1 MSNETT
7 TRNPKDVFSVYQQN
21 VDKLFNGIR
30 QSVPQ
35 YHQSI
40 TNVQQEYL
48 QAYENVVDS
57 TITLQK
63 EYVKKAGIATNI
75 PEATLKVIHDTTE
88 EFVKAASIQ
97 NQVALA
103 TIDATQQNI
112 KTFNDNAKS
121 FADLNRNI
129 LQSWISAF
137 TTRITSGKFF
147 SFFFFLNLFYDLL
160 ASHCPSSG
168 NTVFCDNELAI
179 IPTCPVG
186 YILNVLSLLP
196 TA

>member
-1 MSNETT
+1 MSKNEQTPET
-7 TRNPKDVFSVYQQN
+7 KDMFSVYQEN
-21 VDKLFNGIR
+21 VDKIFSGIR
-30 QSVPQ
+30 HSVPQ

-48 QAYENVVDS
+48 QTYENIVDS

-63 EYVKKAGIATNI
+63 EYAKKAGIVTNI
-75 PEATLKVIHDTTE
+75 PQTTLKVIHDTTE
-88 EFVKAASIQ
+88 EFVKASSIQ
-97 NQVALA
+97 NQITLA

-137 TTRITSGKFF
+137 ATK
-147 SFFFFLNLFYDLL
+147 N
-160 ASHCPSSG
+160 
-168 NTVFCDNELAI
+168 N
-179 IPTCPVG
+179 
-186 YILNVLSLLP
+186 
-196 TA
+196 

>member
-1 MSNETT
+1 MSKNEQT
-7 TRNPKDVFSVYQQN
+7 PGAKDVFSVYQESI
-21 VDKLFNGIR
+21 DKIFTGIR

-63 EYVKKAGIATNI
+63 EYAKKFGVATNI
-75 PEATLKVIHDTTE
+75 PQATLKVMNDTTE
-88 EFVKAASIQ
+88 EFVKAASIH
-97 NQVALA
+97 NQITLA

-137 TTRITSGKFF
+137 TTK
-147 SFFFFLNLFYDLL
+147 N
-160 ASHCPSSG
+160 
-168 NTVFCDNELAI
+168 N
-179 IPTCPVG
+179 
-186 YILNVLSLLP
+186 
-196 TA
+196 

>member
-1 MSNETT
+1 MSKNEQTPET
-7 TRNPKDVFSVYQQN
+7 KDMFSVYQEN
-21 VDKLFNGIR
+21 VDKIFSGIR
-30 QSVPQ
+30 HSVPQ

-48 QAYENVVDS
+48 QTYENIVDS

-63 EYVKKAGIATNI
+63 EYAKKAGIATNI
-75 PEATLKVIHDTTE
+75 PQTTLKVIHDTTE

-97 NQVALA
+97 NQITLA

-137 TTRITSGKFF
+137 ATK
-147 SFFFFLNLFYDLL
+147 N
-160 ASHCPSSG
+160 
-168 NTVFCDNELAI
+168 N
-179 IPTCPVG
+179 
-186 YILNVLSLLP
+186 
-196 TA
+196 

>member
-1 MSNETT
+1 MSKNETT
-7 TRNPKDVFSVYQQN
+7 QTKSKDVFSVYQEN
-21 VDKLFNGIR
+21 VDKLFNGIK

-57 TITLQK
+57 TITVQK
-63 EYVKKAGIATNI
+63 EYVKKTGIATNI

-97 NQVALA
+97 NQVTLA

-121 FADLNRNI
+121 FADLNKNI
-129 LQSWISAF
+129 LQSWISVF
-137 TTRITSGKFF
+137 TTKT
-147 SFFFFLNLFYDLL
+147 N
-160 ASHCPSSG
+160 
-168 NTVFCDNELAI
+168 
-179 IPTCPVG
+179 
-186 YILNVLSLLP
+186 
-196 TA
+196 

>member
-1 MSNETT
+1 MSKNETT
-7 TRNPKDVFSVYQQN
+7 GNSKDVFSVCQEN
-21 VDKLFNGIR
+21 VDKMFSGIK

-35 YHQSI
+35 YHQSV

-48 QAYENVVDS
+48 QAFENVVDS

-63 EYVKKAGIATNI
+63 EYAKKAGIATNI

-88 EFVKAASIQ
+88 ELAKAASIQ

-137 TTRITSGKFF
+137 TTK
-147 SFFFFLNLFYDLL
+147 N
-160 ASHCPSSG
+160 
-168 NTVFCDNELAI
+168 N
-179 IPTCPVG
+179 
-186 YILNVLSLLP
+186 
-196 TA
+196 

>member
-1 MSNETT
+1 MSKNETT
-7 TRNPKDVFSVYQQN
+7 SNPKDLFSTYQEN
-21 VDKLFNGIR
+21 IDKIFNGIK

-40 TNVQQEYL
+40 TNVQQEFL

-63 EYVKKAGIATNI
+63 EYAKKSGIAANI
-75 PEATLKVIHDTTE
+75 PATALKVMNDTTE
-88 EFVKAASIQ
+88 EIVKAASIQ

-129 LQSWISAF
+129 LQSWISVF
-137 TTRITSGKFF
+137 TTK
-147 SFFFFLNLFYDLL
+147 N
-160 ASHCPSSG
+160 
-168 NTVFCDNELAI
+168 N
-179 IPTCPVG
+179 
-186 YILNVLSLLP
+186 
-196 TA
+196 

>member
-1 MSNETT
+1 MSKNETT
-7 TRNPKDVFSVYQQN
+7 QANSKDVFSAYQEN
-21 VDKLFNGIR
+21 IDKIFNGIK

-48 QAYENVVDS
+48 QAYENIVDS

-63 EYVKKAGIATNI
+63 ECAKKSGITSNI

-121 FADLNRNI
+121 FADLNKNI

-137 TTRITSGKFF
+137 TTK
-147 SFFFFLNLFYDLL
+147 N
-160 ASHCPSSG
+160 
-168 NTVFCDNELAI
+168 N
-179 IPTCPVG
+179 
-186 YILNVLSLLP
+186 
-196 TA
+196 

>member
-1 MSNETT
+1 MSNNETT
-7 TRNPKDVFSVYQQN
+7 QTKSKDVFSVYQEN
-21 VDKLFNGIR
+21 VDKLFNGIK

-57 TITLQK
+57 TIALQK
-63 EYVKKAGIATNI
+63 EYVQKAGIAANI

-97 NQVALA
+97 NQVTLA

-129 LQSWISAF
+129 LQSWISVF
-137 TTRITSGKFF
+137 TTKT
-147 SFFFFLNLFYDLL
+147 N
-160 ASHCPSSG
+160 
-168 NTVFCDNELAI
+168 
-179 IPTCPVG
+179 
-186 YILNVLSLLP
+186 
-196 TA
+196 

>member
-7 TRNPKDVFSVYQQN
+7 TKNSKDVFSVYQTN
-21 VDKLFNGIR
+21 VDKLFNGIK

-63 EYVKKAGIATNI
+63 EYVQKAGIAANI
-75 PEATLKVIHDTTE
+75 PEATLKVIRDTTE

-97 NQVALA
+97 NQVTLA

-121 FADLNRNI
+121 FVELNRNI

-137 TTRITSGKFF
+137 TTKT
-147 SFFFFLNLFYDLL
+147 N
-160 ASHCPSSG
+160 
-168 NTVFCDNELAI
+168 
-179 IPTCPVG
+179 
-186 YILNVLSLLP
+186 
-196 TA
+196 

>member
-1 MSNETT
+1 MSKNETT
-7 TRNPKDVFSVYQQN
+7 QKNPKDVFSAYQEN
-21 VDKLFNGIR
+21 VDRLFNGVK

-48 QAYENVVDS
+48 QAYENMVDS
-57 TITLQK
+57 SITLQK
-63 EYVKKAGIATNI
+63 EYVKKTGIAADI

-97 NQVALA
+97 NQIALA
-103 TIDATQQNI
+103 TIDVTQQNI

-129 LQSWISAF
+129 LQSWISVF
-137 TTRITSGKFF
+137 TTK
-147 SFFFFLNLFYDLL
+147 N
-160 ASHCPSSG
+160 
-168 NTVFCDNELAI
+168 NN
-179 IPTCPVG
+179 
-186 YILNVLSLLP
+186 
-196 TA
+196 